1 VTWTYAW
8 ALLVSAVGL
17 GLLIMNLYLK
27 RQGLRR
33 AAGLIIGIGLA
44 LFVIF
49 GLFFEVIL
57 NISAPDVPSGAFLG
71 GGLVLLGIFIV
82 FSQALFSRKRNPKPE
97 GDVRSPGVVDA
108 EFAEV
113 ANESETGEETRRPIA
128 DGVEFSG
135 LDFKSVGEVVLVQGD
150 ACKFEMTGSKVLI
163 DQVQV
168 EVVDEILTI
177 NFHTEGADWANLQWL
192 NAENKL
198 NYLVTV
204 KNLHQLKLGGA
215 VKFSADHL
223 SGDEL
228 AVALS
233 GAGNIAIEKLIY
245 QTLTVDFGGL
255 GEIALDGEVQSQV
268 VDLSGT
274 GAYRAEGL
282 QSQKTKITLSGAGS
296 ARIWTEKSLH
306 AVVTGA
312 GSIHYKGNPT
322 VEQSNTGLGRIKP
335 L

>member
-1 VTWTYAW
+1 MSPKKTIVNWQFYLGLILVVTGGLFLADQLLDLNLMLFYWPLLIVLFGLTFFVGMVIAGKRGAGLAVPGTIITTIGVLLFIQNTFDLWVTWTYAW

-108 EFAEV
+108 EFKEV
-113 ANESETGEETRRPIA
+113 VNESETGEETRRPIA

-223 SGDEL
+223 SG
-228 AVALS
+228 APA
-233 GAGNIAIEKLIY
+233 
-245 QTLTVDFGGL
+245 
-255 GEIALDGEVQSQV
+255 
-268 VDLSGT
+268 
-274 GAYRAEGL
+274 RA
-282 QSQKTKITLSGAGS
+282 SSP
-296 ARIWTEKSLH
+296 R
-306 AVVTGA
+306 
-312 GSIHYKGNPT
+312 
-322 VEQSNTGLGRIKP
+322 
-335 L
+335 